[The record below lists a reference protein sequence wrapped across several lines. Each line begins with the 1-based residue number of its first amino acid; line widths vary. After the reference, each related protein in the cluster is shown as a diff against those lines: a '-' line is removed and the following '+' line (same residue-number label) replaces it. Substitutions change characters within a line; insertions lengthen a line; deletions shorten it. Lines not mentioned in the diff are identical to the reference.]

1 MCGRAVSEE
10 AGFNGLVGVQHR
22 RPRHGR
28 CVALPHA
35 KQAVFDV
42 RCSQEA
48 SSRLG
53 RHRRVFI
60 HAGPEAAKGSAVADD
75 VEEANSP
82 LPEIFRS
89 RAEAVLPA
97 I

>member
-1 MCGRAVSEE
+1 MASWACSIADLAMGAVW
-10 AGFNGLVGVQHR
+10 
-22 RPRHGR
+22 R
-28 CVALPHA
+28 CLMP